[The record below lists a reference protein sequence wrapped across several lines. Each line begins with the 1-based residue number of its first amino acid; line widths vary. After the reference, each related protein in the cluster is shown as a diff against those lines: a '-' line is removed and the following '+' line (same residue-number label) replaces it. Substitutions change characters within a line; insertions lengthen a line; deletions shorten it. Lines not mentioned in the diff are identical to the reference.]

1 MACSTELEKTSG
13 THSSKEDIHDDTHSI
28 SAEDKHI
35 KNNTDQI
42 EHTGISSVSE
52 SGQLS

>member
-13 THSSKEDIHDDTHSI
+13 THRSNEDIHDDTHSI
-28 SAEDKHI
+28 SGEDKHI

-42 EHTGISSVSE
+42 EQTEISSVSE
-52 SGQLS
+52 SGRLS